1 MAASEP
7 TEKDLKEHIEMSD
20 SCFAMIKEMLEG
32 LGIQMDACPPMF
44 YPEAIKNLYVWT
56 AWASRDCERAHKW
69 HEGDPAAS
77 ANCIHEAIKKFG
89 KDQQAR
95 ERVGRKKT

>member
-1 MAASEP
+1 MGPEP
-7 TEKDLKEHIEMSD
+7 IKMDLKEQLAMSD
-20 SCFAMIKEMLEG
+20 SCFDMIKEMLVG

-56 AWASRDCERAHKW
+56 AWASRDCERAHHW

-77 ANCIHEAIKKFG
+77 AKCIHEAIVKFG
-89 KDQQAR
+89 VEQQAR
-95 ERVGRKKT
+95 ERVRRKSK